1 LLILQGYI
9 FRTLQHFATK
19 LCNFTNFRMLFCLL
33 SHNDIFRLCCLD
45 KKLVD
50 SCRNCLLLEFMAII
64 NNFSTLRRI
73 SSHSSPPASVNIPQQ
88 NKNDQKTT
96 NILTHLVFHFVF
108 VRRWIVPGYPE
119 PSSQWNCAKST
130 IHLPSIC

>member
-33 SHNDIFRLCCLD
+33 SYNDIFRLSCLD

-50 SCRNCLLLEFMAII
+50 SCRNCLLLGFMAII
-64 NNFSTLRRI
+64 HNFSTLRRI
-73 SSHSSPPASVNIPQQ
+73 STTKQKRPKNNEHFNTPCISFCFCPEVNSARISGAEQPMKLREKHYPPPKYMLTYI
-88 NKNDQKTT
+88 
-96 NILTHLVFHFVF
+96 IL
-108 VRRWIVPGYPE
+108 
-119 PSSQWNCAKST
+119 
-130 IHLPSIC
+130 